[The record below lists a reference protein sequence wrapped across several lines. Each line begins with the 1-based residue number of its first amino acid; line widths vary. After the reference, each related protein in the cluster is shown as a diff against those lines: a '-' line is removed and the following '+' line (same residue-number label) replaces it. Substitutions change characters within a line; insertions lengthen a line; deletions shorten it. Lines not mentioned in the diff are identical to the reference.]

1 MFQAQLYVGVP
12 ASPRRPMRSGLR
24 CDPVSWRLRIRVI
37 RVSGEASERNASR
50 SGVRLTANPPD
61 RTTRAHPAEHETWV
75 RREAADD
82 LDAAGL
88 TALTDRFLT
97 GTSIPVDDGEQL

>member
-1 MFQAQLYVGVP
+1 
-12 ASPRRPMRSGLR
+12 
-24 CDPVSWRLRIRVI
+24 
-37 RVSGEASERNASR
+37 
-50 SGVRLTANPPD
+50 
-61 RTTRAHPAEHETWV
+61 V